1 MIADIIIASVILL
14 FTFIGIKR
22 GIAVTV
28 FNILGI
34 IVSAVATYYLS
45 GMISDFIY
53 DTFIQE
59 SVTENLQQIISLNG
73 EKYATVNCLESLPDW
88 IKGFV
93 SGIYDMFDVQVYS
106 AGSAAVTNGV
116 NFIEGIVKKAV
127 TDIFDI
133 IAFAILGILIYI
145 IIKIAIRYLLK
156 LFKLPLINDLNK
168 FLGGILGVLEGIVLM
183 FIVVNIFS
191 FCVGESDTDFINNY
205 ITNGFIFKFF
215 SVLY

>member
-127 TDIFDI
+127 TDVFDI
-133 IAFAILGILIYI
+133 IAFFILGIIIFL